1 MTGERLMD
9 SHFKI
14 GDEVV
19 IVKGFPDTLALHFAT
34 EMKYCINDGKIR
46 KVKSIHR
53 ISNGELVYTLDNSW
67 TWFEYCLE
75 PAYDTSVPH
84 YRVIRKIKSLQT
96 IRKEK
101 GYAF

>member
-1 MTGERLMD
+1 MPTTK
-9 SHFKI
+9 FKM

-19 IVKGFPDTLALHFAT
+19 VVKSFPDTSALHFAIDM
-34 EMKYCINDGKIR
+34 ENCINDGKIKIIR
-46 KVKSIHR
+46 SVHR
-53 ISNGELVYTLDNSW
+53 ISNGELVYTLDNGW

-84 YRVIRKIKSLQT
+84 YKVIRKIKSLQT
-96 IRKEK
+96 IRKEA